1 MTRQHTRSTAE
12 QDTVAAIATPPGT
25 SGIAVIRVS
34 GDDAIDRVADRFR
47 GTDIREAASHT
58 LHHGRICDADDHVL
72 DEVLVSVF
80 HEPRS
85 YTGEN
90 SVEISCHGG
99 AVVSRRVLSS
109 LLETGIRHAEPGEFT
124 RRAFLNGKMD
134 LAQAEAV
141 ADLIHAQSAEAH
153 QASVRQLEGTL
164 SRFVSG
170 IRDDLLR
177 TAGMLELSLDFAEED
192 VELLDEKQLA
202 TLFDDSISR
211 LGAALDSYGSGRIIR
226 DGMRVALAGPP
237 NVGKSSLLNALLG
250 TRRAIVTE
258 TPGTTRDYIEEGM
271 LLNGEHMRFID
282 TAGMRQTD
290 DRIEAAGIALSRDI
304 LREADI
310 VCLMADARD
319 GAREAV
325 TIRDLALL
333 EEEDARVL
341 LLFNKADL
349 VSADAAAA
357 LSEHGLVI
365 SAQTGEGISRLT
377 DRLAELARAAMRP
390 TEQGSVLVTNARHA
404 DCLRRG
410 IDALKDARS
419 ARRDGMSEEILAYEV
434 RRAIDALGE
443 IIGIVTSE
451 DVLNGIFARFCIGK

>member
-1 MTRQHTRSTAE
+1 MTQQHTRATAG

-34 GDDAIDRVADRFR
+34 GDDAINRVAGRFS
-47 GTDIREAASHT
+47 GADIREAQSHT
-58 LHHGRICDADDHVL
+58 LHHGLIRDADDHVL

-80 HEPRS
+80 HEPSS

-109 LLETGIRHAEPGEFT
+109 LLETGIRHADPGEFT
-124 RRAFLNGKMD
+124 RRAFMNGKMD

-141 ADLIHAQSAEAH
+141 ADLIHAQSEEAH
-153 QASVRQLEGTL
+153 KASVQQLEGTL

-170 IRDDLLR
+170 IRDELMR
-177 TAGMLELSLDFAEED
+177 AAGMLELSLDFAEDD
-192 VELLDEKQLA
+192 VELLDDEQLA
-202 TLFDDSISR
+202 TLFDESISR
-211 LGAALDSYGSGRIIR
+211 LDAALDSYGSGRIIR
-226 DGMRVALAGPP
+226 DGMRVALAGSP
-237 NVGKSSLLNALLG
+237 NVGKSSLLNTLLG

-271 LLNGEHMRFID
+271 LLNGEYMRFID

-290 DRIEAAGIALSRDI
+290 DHIEAEGIAFSRSI

-319 GAREAV
+319 GASEALTV
-325 TIRDLALL
+325 RDLALI

-341 LLFNKADL
+341 LLFNKVDL
-349 VSADAAAA
+349 IPADAAADLA
-357 LSEHGLVI
+357 EHGFVI
-365 SAQTGEGISRLT
+365 SARTGEGMDRLT
-377 DRLAELARAAMRP
+377 ARLAELARAAVHTP
-390 TEQGSVLVTNARHA
+390 EQGSVLVTNARHA

-410 IDALKDARS
+410 IDALEDARR
-419 ARRDGMSEEILAYEV
+419 ARHNGMTEEFLAYEV

-443 IIGIVTSE
+443 IIGAVTSE
-451 DVLNGIFARFCIGK
+451 DVLNSVFARFCIGK